1 MSADWEITAGAA
13 VAQLAGMLA
22 RADQGAGN
30 AAFTLFTTAR
40 PALITDAHADTP
52 QATLT
57 LAKPSGAIVDGQLVM
72 YVQNPA
78 GALVTATGLPRWGE
92 WRAGDGALLARY
104 DVTDMDHGGGLRVTG
119 GATPDGETSPK
130 LYAGGLVQLGLVA
143 LT

>member
-1 MSADWEITAGAA
+1 MSSDWEISSITAA
-13 VAQLAGMLA
+13 AQLGGMLA

-30 AAFTLFTTAR
+30 ASLALYTTVR

-52 QATLT
+52 QALIG
-57 LAKPSGAIVDGQLVM
+57 LGKPCGAIVDSQLVL

-78 GALVTATGLPRWGE
+78 GALVMATGLPRWGE

-104 DVTDMDHGGGLRVTG
+104 DVTDMDHGGGIRIIG
-119 GATPDGETSPK
+119 GTTPEGETSPR